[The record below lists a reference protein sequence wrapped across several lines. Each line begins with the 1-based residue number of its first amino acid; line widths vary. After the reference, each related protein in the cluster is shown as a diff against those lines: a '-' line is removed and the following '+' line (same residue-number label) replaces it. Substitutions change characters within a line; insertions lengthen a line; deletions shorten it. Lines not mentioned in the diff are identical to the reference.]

1 MTQKQNI
8 SEIVQNYSSRLKG
21 FIRKRVHLTEDAE
34 DILQDVFYQLAEA
47 DVLLKPIE
55 HISAWLYKVASNRI
69 NDLYR
74 VKKPEPLSNFL
85 FDNQEDDMV
94 TEIEEL
100 LSDVEN
106 TPETEY
112 LQSLFWVELEKALK
126 ELPPEQQ
133 IVFELHELK
142 GIPFKEIAEITGET
156 VNTLISRKRYA
167 VLHLRERLQIIY
179 NELLNF

>member
-1 MTQKQNI
+1 LTQKQNI
-8 SEIVQNYSSRLKG
+8 SEIVQNYSTRLKG
-21 FIRKRVHLTEDAE
+21 FIRKRVLLTEDAE

-47 DVLLKPIE
+47 DLLLKPIE
-55 HISAWLYKVASNRI
+55 HISAWLYKVARNRI
-69 NDLYR
+69 TDLYR
-74 VKKPEPLSNFL
+74 GKKPEPMSNFL

-94 TEIEEL
+94 AEFEEL
-100 LSDVEN
+100 LYDVEN

-126 ELPPEQQ
+126 ELPLEQQ
-133 IVFELHELK
+133 IVFELNELK
-142 GIPFKEIAEITGET
+142 GIPFKEIAELTGET

-167 VLHLRERLQIIY
+167 VLHLRERLQMLY

>member
-8 SEIVQNYSSRLKG
+8 SEIVRNYSSRLKG

-142 GIPFKEIAEITGET
+142 GTPFKEIAEITGET
-156 VNTLISRKRYA
+156 VITLISRKRYA